1 MRRSGAV
8 SIVARM
14 SIAAETIGPNPPAS
28 RQCTHVASRDGGRGA
43 AWTEERAMKERATR
57 EGGASR
63 APAGERGDTERA
75 GGRGAAWTEERATKE
90 RATREGGASRAPAG
104 ERGDTACEAV

>member
-14 SIAAETIGPNPPAS
+14 SIAAETIGRIPRAS
-28 RQCTHVASRDGGRGA
+28 RQCTQVASRDGGQRPPAGERGNTERAGGRGA
-43 AWTEERAMKERATR
+43 AWTKERATR

-63 APAGERGDTERA
+63 APAGERGNTERA

-90 RATREGGASRAPAG
+90 RATREGGASR
-104 ERGDTACEAV
+104 